1 MICQHCDNEV
11 ADNVEY
17 CPYCGTKLTPL
28 ESDRSGRS
36 FFGGKRRIKLP
47 SPQEEKSVSD
57 NNNSQ
62 RGQNGLNNK
71 IDSKTILLG
80 ALVLLLLI
88 NAILLI
94 GLRTKNNAGES
105 SDTGNSMI
113 PFASL
118 GDTSASA
125 ATDSTAVDS
134 EAQESAQEAADAAA
148 TEVQEPAQEAADAA
162 ATEAQEPAQEAA
174 GAAASEAQEP
184 TQEAAGAHDT
194 DSQPIPADA
203 DSNEKEQGAPVITC
217 DVHDL
222 VLQVGESREVLIS
235 LGGSNLPGSR
245 SITVT
250 SLQGIVDWEWEDW
263 VDGSSVKAIVTGLI
277 EGDVQLELYF
287 SDGDDKSEEPT
298 KLASTYLHVKVIPN
312 ENNASSN

>member
-28 ESDRSGRS
+28 ESDRSGKS

-47 SPQEEKSVSD
+47 SPQEEESVSD

-94 GLRTKNNAGES
+94 GMRTKNNAGES
-105 SDTGNSMI
+105 SDTGNSMT

-148 TEVQEPAQEAADAA
+148 TEV
-162 ATEAQEPAQEAA
+162 QEPAQEAA

-312 ENNASSN
+312 EDNASSN

>member
-28 ESDRSGRS
+28 ESDRSGKS
-36 FFGGKRRIKLP
+36 FFGGKRRIKLT
-47 SPQEEKSVSD
+47 SPQEEESVSD

-62 RGQNGLNNK
+62 RGQNSLNNK

-94 GLRTKNNAGES
+94 GMRTKNNAGES
-105 SDTGNSMI
+105 SDTGNSMT

-162 ATEAQEPAQEAA
+162 ATEVQEPAQEAA
-174 GAAASEAQEP
+174 D
-184 TQEAAGAHDT
+184 AHDT
-194 DSQPIPADA
+194 DSQPVSADA

>member
-28 ESDRSGRS
+28 ESDRSGKS
-36 FFGGKRRIKLP
+36 FFGGKRRIKLT
-47 SPQEEKSVSD
+47 SPQEEESVSD

-62 RGQNGLNNK
+62 RGQNSLNNK

-105 SDTGNSMI
+105 SDTGNSMT

-148 TEVQEPAQEAADAA
+148 TEVQEPAQEAA
-162 ATEAQEPAQEAA
+162 

-184 TQEAAGAHDT
+184 AQEAAGAHDT